1 MARHRKDYKFYLNN
15 KNSPKYYPNF
25 IKLFNKFGIKN
36 HKIIFIKEY
45 PCQNRKQPEKKKGK
59 YIENDKNCFSKCIVG
74 KTKKK
79 NYDAARKHH
88 LEKNNIKKKTN
99 SITITIKKKIM
110 KKRNAAK

>member
-45 PCQNRKQPEKKKGK
+45 PCQNRKQPEKIKGK

-79 NYDAARKHH
+79 ITMPQESITSKKII
-88 LEKNNIKKKTN
+88 LKKKQIA
-99 SITITIKKKIM
+99 S
-110 KKRNAAK
+110 R